1 MKVFSFYFFLVKKS
15 FITLI
20 TALLLLYSTAIMKL
34 TMNYKVHNIII
45 SLLMFTCT
53 WEKKSI
59 MAALLTFLSTFK
71 LFKSSSVSL
80 ELEPLHQ
87 HFSQQIVGNQHF
99 SQEMVGNQHFSQ
111 EIVGNQHF
119 SQEIVEN
126 HHFSQQIVA
135 DQHFSQLLFNKSKF
149 NLYEA

>member
-1 MKVFSFYFFLVKKS
+1 
-15 FITLI
+15 
-20 TALLLLYSTAIMKL
+20 
-34 TMNYKVHNIII
+34 
-45 SLLMFTCT
+45 
-53 WEKKSI
+53 

-87 HFSQQIVGNQHF
+87 HFSQQIV
-99 SQEMVGNQHFSQ
+99 
-111 EIVGNQHF
+111 
-119 SQEIVEN
+119 
-126 HHFSQQIVA
+126 A

>member
-1 MKVFSFYFFLVKKS
+1 
-15 FITLI
+15 
-20 TALLLLYSTAIMKL
+20 
-34 TMNYKVHNIII
+34 
-45 SLLMFTCT
+45 
-53 WEKKSI
+53 

-71 LFKSSSVSL
+71 LFKSSSVNL

-99 SQEMVGNQHFSQ
+99 SQE
-111 EIVGNQHF
+111 IVGNQHF

-126 HHFSQQIVA
+126 QHFSQQIVA